1 MTLATVTN
9 LRDLLVSARVI
20 AVVSHSEKPHRPS
33 YRVAQT
39 LRRAGYTVYPVNP
52 TVAQI
57 DGEMSY
63 PSLADV
69 PEEIDIVNVFRRSEY
84 LKGVVEEAIAV
95 GAGAVWAQEGV
106 RDEEAARLAARHGL
120 PIVMDTCIA
129 VAYRALGIRRNRR
142 N

>member
-9 LRDLLVSARVI
+9 LRDLLISARVI
-20 AVVSHSEKPHRPS
+20 AVVGHSEKPHRAS
-33 YRVAQT
+33 YRVAKT
-39 LRRAGYTVYPVNP
+39 LRQAGYTVYPVNP
-52 TVAQI
+52 TIDQI
-57 DGEMSY
+57 DGQPSY

-69 PEEIDIVNVFRRSEY
+69 PEQIDIVNVFRRSEH

-106 RDEEAARLAARHGL
+106 RDEAAALLAIQNGL
-120 PIVMDTCIA
+120 SIVMDTCIA
-129 VAYRALGIRRNRR
+129 VAYRALGIRQNRR